1 MTYNQQTTIS
11 EIQFYPVKPKD
22 GLLGFVSFVLDGKF
36 WMGSVAVFSRP
47 DGRYRLVYPTR
58 KVGGQNINIFH
69 PITHEAGQQVEAA
82 VSEKVAE
89 VLSENYE
96 SDETTQNTWQE
107 F

>member
-1 MTYNQQTTIS
+1 MTSNKTTIS
-11 EIQFYPVKPKD
+11 EIQFYPVKPQD

-69 PITHEAGQQVEAA
+69 PINQEAGQQVEAA

-89 VLSENYE
+89 IFSENYE
-96 SDETTQNTWQE
+96 PNEPTKNSW
-107 F
+107 

>member
-1 MTYNQQTTIS
+1 MTYNKTTIS
-11 EIQFYPVKPKD
+11 EIQFYPVKPQD
-22 GLLGFVSFVLDGKF
+22 GLLGFVSFVLDGKL

-69 PITHEAGQQVEAA
+69 PINQEAGQQVEAA

-89 VLSENYE
+89 IFSESYE
-96 SDETTQNTWQE
+96 STEPDNTW
-107 F
+107 

>member
-1 MTYNQQTTIS
+1 MTYNKTTIS
-11 EIQFYPVKPKD
+11 EIQFYPVKPQD

-47 DGRYRLVYPTR
+47 DGRFRLVYPTR

-69 PITHEAGQQVEAA
+69 PINQEAGQQVEAA

-89 VLSENYE
+89 IFSENYE
-96 SDETTQNTWQE
+96 STEPDNTW
-107 F
+107 

>member
-1 MTYNQQTTIS
+1 MTYNKTTIS
-11 EIQFYPVKPKD
+11 EIQFYPVKPQD

-69 PITHEAGQQVEAA
+69 PINQEAGQQVEAA

-89 VLSENYE
+89 IFSESYE
-96 SDETTQNTWQE
+96 STEQDNTW
-107 F
+107 

>member
-1 MTYNQQTTIS
+1 MISNQTTIS
-11 EIQFYPVKPKD
+11 EIQFYPVKPQD

-58 KVGGQNINIFH
+58 KVGGQNINVFH
-69 PITHEAGQQVEAA
+69 PINQEAGQQVETA

-89 VLSENYE
+89 IFSESYE
-96 SDETTQNTWQE
+96 SNEPDNTW
-107 F
+107 